1 MSKKPIAWSF
11 SRLETFRQ
19 CPYKYYRI
27 HMCKGTAD
35 HVDPYDGP
43 KPEAMLYGDRLH
55 KAMENAIMYGAEI
68 PDEFQGEMRNKM
80 EEKIA
85 EVRAMLGAEARIVCE
100 DQSAIT
106 VELKPTGWFDKNAW
120 GRAVSD
126 VFMHLWGSKKP
137 VGGPAIWLKDWKSG
151 KVKDGTPQAAAM
163 AFVYFMKYP
172 GADKIRVDIEYLK
185 YAETQTVVFQRSS
198 LPSILA
204 PILETTKAIKE
215 CDTTGDWTPKES
227 GLCGWCPVTDC
238 PNWRQR

>member
-1 MSKKPIAWSF
+1 MIKKPIAWSF

-35 HVDPYDGP
+35 EVDPYNGP

-68 PDEFQGEMRNKM
+68 PPEFQGDMRDKM
-80 EEKIA
+80 QAKIN
-85 EVRAMLGAEARIVCE
+85 EVRSYLGGDARIVCE

-106 VELKPTGWFDKNAW
+106 VGLKSTGWFSKDAW
-120 GRAVSD
+120 ARAVAD
-126 VFMHLWGSKKP
+126 VFIRMWGNKR
-137 VGGPAIWLKDWKSG
+137 AIGEAGIRLIDWKSG
-151 KVKDGTPQAAAM
+151 KVKDGTSQAAAM
-163 AFVYFMKYP
+163 ALVYFMKYP
-172 GADKIRVDIEYLK
+172 EVCKIRVDIEYLK
-185 YAETQTVVFQRSS
+185 FNETQTIEFKREA

-204 PILETTKAIKE
+204 PILETTKAIKQ
-215 CDTTGDWTPKES
+215 CDESGDWEPKES